1 MAVYNTKNITNLYWA
16 YNEGFKVGRDPMGIQ
31 NCSITLYGQLLPGMT
46 NQTGHIRYY
55 SFYCWLLSEY
65 NNDRRGAKKYNVDQR
80 NFIRRAELIMAFV
93 MSGQNQ
99 NAVAGSLFV
108 SQKRYNTDRKGHYLI
123 SEGADYE
130 QNNKY
135 WTYST
140 GAFGQYYLGQLIY
153 LQLVTVKDNW
163 FYTSSKGKELAHAF
177 CENIPEDVRKHYI
190 DAICKGKLSEEDIK
204 VLRPIGINQ
213 LKKGTSEWHYLN
225 TLMIQPDI
233 NGSTLRRESIK
244 LFLEAISTKCAIN
257 DFPKLQY
264 EQYTANGLEAQFG
277 WHYYYL
283 CETIHYCIES
293 IFWLILETAGEN
305 NYLAINRFIDI
316 ATKKILEANNNDIS
330 TYTIE
335 SVSPLITNYNIP
347 IMQDELVDK
356 TQTNQPAEAALK
368 ALLLLIKC
376 YDTIIP
382 QSVFNFYNS
391 KTIKEDRDYLLPYL
405 SDIVMKDIPCIV
417 NNFTYFAI
425 RTHCKQIDDNMLLY
439 ANKAM
444 RFIILGLHAAISR
457 MTEKDYNYYM
467 PKIELVLINLFD
479 IFGVPNLDAIEDTI
493 EQINLVYEKGI
504 SKSDIRCLIDK
515 CTNIKVDNNNYKR
528 WQGYGITKSN
538 KNAQECIKLQELR
551 CI

>member
-16 YNEGFKVGRDPMGIQ
+16 CNEGFKVGRDPMGIQ

-163 FYTSSKGKELAHAF
+163 FYTSSKGEDLAHAF
-177 CENIPEDVRKHYI
+177 CENIPEDVHKHYI

-382 QSVFNFYNS
+382 QKEKFEAFEKRTHLSILLGNISQTLECYIGINRKLPIKKAIANIITTIMNQHTIVACRKMGNSTLDLRKFLIEDGCIFLVEIRKPQFTNPRIQTLYNFLTNLHYL
-391 KTIKEDRDYLLPYL
+391 RDGQLTETA
-405 SDIVMKDIPCIV
+405 
-417 NNFTYFAI
+417 NNFI
-425 RTHCKQIDDNMLLY
+425 K
-439 ANKAM
+439 
-444 RFIILGLHAAISR
+444 
-457 MTEKDYNYYM
+457 NY
-467 PKIELVLINLFD
+467 E
-479 IFGVPNLDAIEDTI
+479 
-493 EQINLVYEKGI
+493 
-504 SKSDIRCLIDK
+504 
-515 CTNIKVDNNNYKR
+515 
-528 WQGYGITKSN
+528 
-538 KNAQECIKLQELR
+538 
-551 CI
+551 